1 MNNLDMTLRRPTV
14 DDGADLH
21 RLIASCPPLDVN
33 SRYAYLII
41 CRDFADTSVVASNGR
56 GELCGA
62 ITAYRPQAK
71 PHILFVWQV
80 AVQPTCRGQGL
91 AHRMLRHLLQR
102 QSLLG
107 ISWVEAT
114 VGPDNRASRNLFAG
128 LAAERAVRMTT
139 TPLFDSRHLG
149 EGHEPELLHRVGP
162 LHVAALRQAV

>member
-1 MNNLDMTLRRPTV
+1 MILRRPTV

-21 RLIASCPPLDVN
+21 QLIASCPPLDVN
-33 SRYAYLII
+33 SRYAYLIL
-41 CRDFADTSVVASNGR
+41 CRDFADTSVVACTAQ

-80 AVQPTCRGQGL
+80 AVAPAGRGQGL

-102 QSLLG
+102 QDLRG

-114 VGPDNRASRNLFAG
+114 VGPDNPASRNLFAG
-128 LAAERAVRMTT
+128 LAKERGVRMST

-149 EGHEPELLHRVGP
+149 DGHDPELLHRVGP
-162 LHVAALRQAV
+162 LHVTALRQAV